1 MATKKETNKRT
12 PANLIELE
20 LEDAKT
26 GKTQKVNACIADSF
40 PSVRPLRGQNVIVK
54 SDDLMAL
61 ALGNKLDES
70 TQKAFDQ
77 LGFGK
82 DQAIAF
88 IEKLVISGSAM
99 AKIEK

>member
-26 GKTQKVNACIADSF
+26 GKTQKVNAGIADGF